1 MTSKQWLEQTSSL
14 LECTREHELTA
25 HFMRTLH
32 QQLGLSDCVLLV
44 PSVDGRRLIL
54 SQFQADKWLKVEP
67 QADWDVTDF
76 SHPFA
81 HVLQTG
87 KPMVLDYFSLAYW
100 REEVKF
106 VQLVSG
112 LPQEIN
118 LLMFPLIQDRHVSG
132 LLIFAVSVAETKE
145 MLQDQQWQHYCGVF
159 MRHWQLLNTVASQ
172 SGQASFLADSL
183 SQAKDELRHQ
193 KSLKALSQILVG
205 EADKMVKLRGEILR
219 VSGTD
224 LSVMVQ
230 GATGTGKE
238 LVARAI
244 HDHSQRHDEQ
254 FVAINC
260 AAIPEN
266 LLESELFGYEKG
278 AFSGAHAK
286 KKGLIAQADKG
297 TLFLDEIGDMPL
309 NLQSKL
315 LRVLESGH
323 FRGLGASKEEHSNF
337 RLVAATHVNLK
348 QRVDDGEFR
357 RDLYYRLCQ
366 FPIHVPALSERLDDL
381 PLLVNHFI
389 NGFNRHHR
397 REITG
402 VRYET
407 LLKLKRHSYP
417 GNVRELRNII
427 EYACALT
434 SHHGEL
440 EVSALPEFESAE
452 LIDIGCVS
460 SVEGGLG
467 DIEDL
472 RLAVAEFERQVIRDR
487 LDKYKGDRAKAA
499 MSLGMPKRTFSHK
512 CLKLEINE

>member
-1 MTSKQWLEQTSSL
+1 MIRQLWLEQTSSL
-14 LECTREHELTA
+14 LECTQEHELTA
-25 HFMRTLH
+25 HFMETLQ
-32 QQLGLSDCVLLV
+32 QQLSLSDSILLV
-44 PSVDGRRLIL
+44 LSADGRRLIL
-54 SQFQADKWLKVEP
+54 SQFRVDKWLNVDS

-87 KPMVLDYFSLAYW
+87 KPMVLDHFSLAYW
-100 REEVKF
+100 LEEVKF

-112 LPQEIN
+112 LPPDIN
-118 LLMFPLIQDRHVSG
+118 LLMFPLIQDNCVSG
-132 LLIFAVSVAETKE
+132 LLIFTVSRDESKE

-159 MRHWQLLNTVASQ
+159 MRHWQLLNTMASQ
-172 SGQASFLADSL
+172 SGQATFLADSL
-183 SQAKDELRHQ
+183 SQAKDEIRHQ
-193 KSLKALSQILVG
+193 KNLQALSLVLVG
-205 EADKMVKLRGEILR
+205 DADNMIKLRGEILR
-219 VSGTD
+219 VSDTD

-238 LVARAI
+238 LVAKAI
-244 HDHSQRHDEQ
+244 HNHSKRHDEP
-254 FVAINC
+254 FIAINC

-278 AFSGAHAK
+278 AFSGANVK
-286 KKGLIAQADKG
+286 KKGLIALANKG

-315 LRVLESGH
+315 LRVLESGN

-348 QRVDDGEFR
+348 QRVDGGDFR

-366 FPIHVPALSERLDDL
+366 FPIHVPALNDRLDDITV
-381 PLLVNHFI
+381 LVNHFI
-389 NGFNRHHR
+389 NGFNRHHS

-407 LLKLKRHSYP
+407 LLKLKCHNYP

-434 SHHGEL
+434 NHHGEL

-452 LIDIGCVS
+452 LINLECVS
-460 SVEGGLG
+460 PSKGDFV

-472 RLAVAEFERQVIRDR
+472 RSAVADFERQVIRDR
-487 LDKYKGDRAKAA
+487 LHKFKGDRGKAA
-499 MSLGMPKRTFSHK
+499 ISLGMPKRTFSHK